1 MSKVLLTALASVAS
15 IALAVP
21 ANATLVLSADF
32 GGTLFQ
38 CADNAGCDQNPA
50 VGTLQIGNQVING
63 VAVNGSIQTQTAPV
77 GGQQILNTSSLSIVN
92 TNSGAIAYT
101 VTVGATN
108 FNGPV
113 VSFNTAGSGVWQ
125 NANGST
131 VTLNWYDDPN
141 NAQGGVLPGSTPG
154 TKIDTFFDMAA
165 GAADSFSHNG
175 SGSISDLA
183 QFSMTEQATGN
194 LIAGATLLNRGQTEI
209 KNPAAVP
216 EPGSLALLA
225 TGLIGMG
232 VFLRRRRRA

>member
-1 MSKVLLTALASVAS
+1 MATAAS
-15 IALAVP
+15 IALTAS
-21 ANATLVLSADF
+21 ANATLVISADF

-38 CADNAGCDQNPA
+38 CSDNASCDQNPA
-50 VGTLQIGNQVING
+50 VGTLQLGNQTING

-101 VTVGATN
+101 VTVGATG

-113 VSFNTAGSGVWQ
+113 TSFNTAGSGVWQ
-125 NANGST
+125 NAGGST
-131 VTLNWYDDPN
+131 ITLNWFDDPN
-141 NAQGGVLPGSTPG
+141 NAQGGVLPGNTPG
-154 TKIDTFFDMAA
+154 TKIDTFFEQAV
-165 GAADSFSHNG
+165 GAADSFAHNG

-183 QFSMTEQATGN
+183 QFSMTEQATGS

-216 EPGSLALLA
+216 EPGSLLLLA
-225 TGLIGMG
+225 TGLLGMG
-232 VFLRRRRRA
+232 AWLRRRRKQGAA